1 MKPAKERKHVE
12 LPSPSVQRQK
22 AIAEMRQISGWSTA
36 SHPTHPNPHQ
46 DLFNFPLE
54 ALRTQGEFA
63 HTLPSSVTH
72 RESLQLKK
80 PALLLGTWTAG
91 SSSGW
96 AKRGLRPTLQ
106 TKAQTLRK
114 ATSVGLFD
122 LQRPKAVVQ
131 ALPRLSAFY
140 MPKGKIVAS
149 GGFRAAP
156 TNELRCKCCQRLEC
170 LHSHPVLGD
179 IRITTVLG

>member
-1 MKPAKERKHVE
+1 MKRAKGRKHVE

-22 AIAEMRQISGWSTA
+22 AIAEMRLVSGWSTA
-36 SHPTHPNPHQ
+36 SHPSHPNPHP
-46 DLFNFPLE
+46 DLFTFPLE
-54 ALRTQGEFA
+54 ALKSQGDFA
-63 HTLPSSVTH
+63 HSLPTSVTH

-96 AKRGLRPTLQ
+96 AKRSLRPALQ

-114 ATSVGLFD
+114 TSSVGLFD

-140 MPKGKIVAS
+140 MPKGKTVVS

-179 IRITTVLG
+179 IRITAQLD